1 MHRLNHTDH
10 SKLLKRK
17 SRRVLQKQPVMLRI
31 VNSWLSTKVPNT
43 NDKWL
48 KILMF
53 SRVATLSD
61 QPMKIISLN
70 IILPALVWYVWH
82 EGGMAY
88 SMYPWDHALF
98 KSLWWWTYIF
108 FYVQSKYCM
117 VCFFLYTSP
126 IVFHCA
132 VFFFSCWIKSLESNL
147 FWGCYW
153 YLLGRR
159 ILIILLLVH
168 WYACQEIRNWDLWL
182 RCS

>member
-1 MHRLNHTDH
+1 MVRLPIISNTTNSALLLRTVYMHRLNNTDH

-61 QPMKIISLN
+61 QPIKIILCFN
-70 IILPALVWYVWH
+70 VIIPMLCGMCMK
-82 EGGMAY
+82 GGMAFNII
-88 SMYPWDHALF
+88 SVRPRLF

-108 FYVQSKYCM
+108 FYVQSNCM
-117 VCFFLYTSP
+117 CAFFCTSLSVS
-126 IVFHCA
+126 IVHFFHIE
-132 VFFFSCWIKSLESNL
+132 SSL
-147 FWGCYW
+147 
-153 YLLGRR
+153 
-159 ILIILLLVH
+159 
-168 WYACQEIRNWDLWL
+168 
-182 RCS
+182 

>member
-1 MHRLNHTDH
+1 
-10 SKLLKRK
+10 
-17 SRRVLQKQPVMLRI
+17 MLRI

-61 QPMKIISLN
+61 QPIT
-70 IILPALVWYVWH
+70 IILCNNIMPMLCGMCTKEGWH
-82 EGGMAY
+82 STY
-88 SMYPWDHALF
+88 IRVKPRLF
-98 KSLWWWTYIF
+98 KSFYDDGTYIF
-108 FYVQSKYCM
+108 FYIQSNWM
-117 VCFFLYTSP
+117 WAFFICCCVASLL
-126 IVFHCA
+126 VFHCA
-132 VFFFSCWIKSLESNL
+132 FFLSSSYWIESLESNL